1 MWRRPAMRKIN
12 IIWIIILV
20 LLLCLSGCGKKTYS
34 EADFIGLSSQE
45 ITNKYGDFDIRH
57 NIPSSDGLYRNCGCG
72 YLVTEA
78 RKGFLG
84 TTPPDYFMIYFD
96 ENGIAYEC
104 AYEEG
109 GIGG

>member
-1 MWRRPAMRKIN
+1 MEKTRYEKNKYYMDYNSCTFALFIRLWE
-12 IIWIIILV
+12 
-20 LLLCLSGCGKKTYS
+20 KTYS

-45 ITNKYGDFDIRH
+45 ITNKYGDFDNTR
-57 NIPSSDGLYRNCGCG
+57 NRPSPDGLYRNCGCG
-72 YLVTEA
+72 YMVTEA

-84 TTPPDYFMIYFD
+84 TTPPEYFMIYFD
-96 ENGIAYEC
+96 ENGIAYRC